1 MHHITNP
8 VQYLW
13 RMREVTNRWNKGVA
27 INEKWKKNIQ
37 DIEIQRL
44 LVASEDEI
52 YGNRTVKKNGKNKWK
67 IWHQNNASKSKI
79 LIVDRANEK
88 RLTIWQKD

>member
-27 INEKWKKNIQ
+27 INEK
-37 DIEIQRL
+37 
-44 LVASEDEI
+44 
-52 YGNRTVKKNGKNKWK
+52 K
-67 IWHQNNASKSKI
+67 IFKI
-79 LIVDRANEK
+79 LRYNVCWLPRKMKCTEIELLKRMEK
-88 RLTIWQKD
+88 TSEKYGIKIMRQKVKYWSSTEQMKKD